1 MPGWHDA
8 RSVSSQL
15 GRMEGGINEEE
26 DRDLSRADKQCP
38 THYRMTS
45 SHQSPGNREV
55 TGMWV
60 GGGQLRMSP
69 KRHKL
74 WRKRSALIKQW
85 WQRRHLHS
93 VSKILEIYMNIK
105 YSLSLLYKT
114 WTQLHIFWICLY
126 PWLWIYYIEKFSFRF
141 VFATS

>member
-60 GGGQLRMSP
+60 GG
-69 KRHKL
+69 
-74 WRKRSALIKQW
+74 
-85 WQRRHLHS
+85 S
-93 VSKILEIYMNIK
+93 VENV
-105 YSLSLLYKT
+105 T
-114 WTQLHIFWICLY
+114 
-126 PWLWIYYIEKFSFRF
+126 EE
-141 VFATS
+141 A